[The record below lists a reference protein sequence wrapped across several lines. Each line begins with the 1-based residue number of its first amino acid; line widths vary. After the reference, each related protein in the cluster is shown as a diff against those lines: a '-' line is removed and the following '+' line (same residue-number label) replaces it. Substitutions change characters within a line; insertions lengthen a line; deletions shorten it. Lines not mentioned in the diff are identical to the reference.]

1 LFDRGRR
8 VRVQDSSTRFKE
20 RQRTTTRTF
29 RIRAEWDDV
38 LQEEAERQGV
48 SVNVLVNKILRRYAL
63 FTRWADKGGVMSFTQ
78 LMFRRILEEL
88 SDERLA
94 RAGTTS
100 GPSDVLDIINML
112 GLPVNYDSFIYLL
125 SEHLGGSDFCRWF
138 TCFHHI
144 QRDEDVFHL
153 QHNLGR
159 GWSIYL
165 ENYLLSSLR
174 PVIKGD
180 AESKIYDFAV
190 NLKVASSHTKR

>member
-190 NLKVASSHTKR
+190 NLKVASSQTKR